1 MVHFSNTIWGKST
14 LPSTTV
20 LIFVVILVIFMICA
34 ALFESLRYPLSIIIL
49 IPVSFIGMFIAYT
62 FLNISFGQGAFAA
75 MIMLCGITVNAGIY
89 LTSEYRTI
97 CAGTGRTGMK
107 NYVKAYNR
115 KIVPTMLT
123 ILSTVLGLIPF
134 LFDGRQDMFWFSF
147 AIGVMSGMLFSVIA
161 IVLVMPVFFPMDGRR
176 RRKGESVVKL

>member
-1 MVHFSNTIWGKST
+1 MVI
-14 LPSTTV
+14 V
-20 LIFVVILVIFMICA
+20 L
-34 ALFESLRYPLSIIIL
+34 L
-49 IPVSFIGMFIAYT
+49 IPVSFIGMFLAYPI
-62 FLNISFGQGAFAA
+62 FGVSFGQGGFAA

-97 CAGTGRTGMK
+97 CAASGRTGLRT
-107 NYVKAYNR
+107 YLKAYNR

-134 LFDGRQDMFWFSF
+134 LFDGRKSPFWFSF

-161 IVLVMPVFFPMDGRR
+161 IVLVMPVFFPLDGRR
-176 RRKGESVVKL
+176 RREGSIAQS